1 MLIQVLFVKR
11 ARLDIIR
18 KKVLRL
24 AIRAMLEHILIEME
38 LRTVLA
44 VLRARFLSQ
53 LVQILLPRVSN
64 AHWEVSLR
72 IQVHQSAP
80 YVREDRL
87 HQRQDCRAVY
97 HVP

>member
-44 VLRARFLSQ
+44 ALRARFLSQ
-53 LVQILLPRVSN
+53 LVQILLLRVSN
-64 AHWEVSLR
+64 AH
-72 IQVHQSAP
+72 
-80 YVREDRL
+80 
-87 HQRQDCRAVY
+87 
-97 HVP
+97 